1 MAFLVYARDILGV
14 NVLFSNANLNALEK
28 IMTRIGLMLSGSSD
42 YIIKMDTDEYLA
54 VYDEESNTLKSSL
67 AKQYLKQLMTNV
79 TKPEDQTMCTRF
91 VQYTSPS
98 KDICDN
104 DADAAPYLFPLKE
117 MQVLPWF
124 KAVIDTRHID
134 KYRIN
139 LGGHSHS
146 HLGFD
151 DDCVDKGSFSIIHA
165 HSRCYEIEQENNKR
179 VLIRHNYIE
188 ETDSKNVMI
197 EKLKKLTKCHWT
209 TGCDDDINV
218 CLDISISFRGQT
230 ASLLPDECACVGKCN
245 IASCHKIDPYVNH
258 LLCPERTKE
267 SYYNVPSSTLSRN
280 DNFAMTMQSAVARFG
295 L

>member
-1 MAFLVYARDILGV
+1 
-14 NVLFSNANLNALEK
+14 
-28 IMTRIGLMLSGSSD
+28 MLSGSSD

-117 MQVLPWF
+117 MQVIPSF

-139 LGGHSHS
+139 LGGHSYS
-146 HLGFD
+146 HLGFAD
-151 DDCVDKGSFSIIHA
+151 NCVDKGSFSIIHA

-179 VLIRHNYIE
+179 VLIRHNYIKE
-188 ETDSKNVMI
+188 NDSKDIVI
-197 EKLKKLTKCHWT
+197 EKLKKLSKPKCDST
-209 TGCDDDINV
+209 VGCGNYSHCTRN
-218 CLDISISFRGQT
+218 CLGS
-230 ASLLPDECACVGKCN
+230 
-245 IASCHKIDPYVNH
+245 SCHKIYPFLHH

-267 SYYNVPSSTLSRN
+267 IYYNVANLTLPRN
-280 DNFAMTMQSAVARFG
+280 DNFAMAMQSAVARFG